1 MKKENITIETTKDE
15 FNTMF
20 DEVIIL
26 KDKIEKEMENINK
39 KFEET
44 LKAIN
49 NYFIIKHEELIKEE
63 NGLVEKMQSEV
74 KNVKEKVK
82 IFLFELNEQIKLSNR
97 ITENINKLDKE
108 ENNYLKNIVYVSK
121 MKESI
126 KNMNKIITKPLK
138 NIRFFFQEEKRD
150 VNYEQYYI
158 NEEILKKCENK
169 TENKQIFNNCETM
182 KKEVTYSF
190 IQQIQPIICN
200 KIQPVITNQAKSVVR
215 REIEPVISSNI
226 QPIIQRQTQPVF
238 KKEIQ
243 SIIKREIQPVISQ
256 PITQKVIQ
264 PVIPTEIQHVNV
276 IPQYSSGKK

>member
-63 NGLVEKMQSEV
+63 NGLVEKMQGEV
-74 KNVKEKVK
+74 KNVKEEVK
-82 IFLFELNEQIKLSNR
+82 IFLFELNEKIKLSNR
-97 ITENINKLDKE
+97 ITENTNKLNKE

-138 NIRFFFQEEKRD
+138 NIKFFFQEEKRD
-150 VNYEQYYI
+150 VNFEEYYL
-158 NEEILKKCENK
+158 NEEILKKYENE
-169 TENKQIFNNCETM
+169 TENKQKFDECENMIEKIKHT
-182 KKEVTYSF
+182 
-190 IQQIQPIICN
+190 ICQN
-200 KIQPVITNQAKSVVR
+200 IQPVINKQFKSVS
-215 REIEPVISSNI
+215 REDIQLVKINKLNLSSEKISNRHMISKLNLSSEKKSN
-226 QPIIQRQTQPVF
+226 QRMINKLNLSSE
-238 KKEIQ
+238 KKSNQ
-243 SIIKREIQPVISQ
+243 
-256 PITQKVIQ
+256 
-264 PVIPTEIQHVNV
+264 
-276 IPQYSSGKK
+276 

>member
-138 NIRFFFQEEKRD
+138 NIRFFFSRRKKGCKLRT
-150 VNYEQYYI
+150 
-158 NEEILKKCENK
+158 ILYK
-169 TENKQIFNNCETM
+169 
-182 KKEVTYSF
+182 
-190 IQQIQPIICN
+190 
-200 KIQPVITNQAKSVVR
+200 
-215 REIEPVISSNI
+215 
-226 QPIIQRQTQPVF
+226 
-238 KKEIQ
+238 
-243 SIIKREIQPVISQ
+243 
-256 PITQKVIQ
+256 
-264 PVIPTEIQHVNV
+264 
-276 IPQYSSGKK
+276 